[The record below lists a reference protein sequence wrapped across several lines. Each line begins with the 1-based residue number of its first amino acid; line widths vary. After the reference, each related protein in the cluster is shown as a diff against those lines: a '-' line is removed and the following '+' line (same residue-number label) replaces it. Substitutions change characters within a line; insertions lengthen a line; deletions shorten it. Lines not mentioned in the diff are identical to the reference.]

1 MTTHLRISL
10 ALALTLCAF
19 PVSATAEPYWITY
32 EGNDLPENEGW
43 ERHWGN
49 DEGAHEGDGAIRT
62 VEDGILTMDSL
73 YDLRVYDYACH
84 YLYGELD
91 PDPGEL
97 FVAEWRGLVDEVLGD
112 HYDAKVGI
120 SSDDDWQLGIA
131 CFPDHILSK
140 FEDVEIPIEPGMF
153 HEYRVLSWDMQTYD
167 LYIDDD
173 LAHQGTFWHGS
184 LASKFHW
191 GDCVSGA
198 ANLSH
203 WDYVRFG
210 VVPEPS
216 VVWLFAAG
224 LAAYAARAV
233 PRRIHRVVLLPVLAC
248 LLVASASAEP
258 YWIAYEGNDFPENE
272 GWDRVYGDEYGPW
285 HGGAERSIED
295 GVLVLDG
302 RRHHSIFDYYG
313 IRREVDP
320 SPGETFIMQWRVRV
334 SDMPDDEYDPGVS
347 VSSDED
353 RMAAFSYTND
363 SVFSYFED
371 GVSAPLSAGEF
382 HEFEFVSNDMLTY
395 ELYIDGV
402 PSLAGDFWDPAVSFG
417 LVNWGDGVQ
426 GVASLSEWDYFR
438 FGVVPEAT
446 SLSLAV
452 VTMMS
457 CCRRR
462 RR

>member
-10 ALALTLCAF
+10 ALALTLYAF

-167 LYIDDD
+167 L
-173 LAHQGTFWHGS
+173 GET
-184 LASKFHW
+184 
-191 GDCVSGA
+191 
-198 ANLSH
+198 
-203 WDYVRFG
+203 
-210 VVPEPS
+210 
-216 VVWLFAAG
+216 
-224 LAAYAARAV
+224 
-233 PRRIHRVVLLPVLAC
+233 
-248 LLVASASAEP
+248 ASAAQRISLT
-258 YWIAYEGNDFPENE
+258 G
-272 GWDRVYGDEYGPW
+272 
-285 HGGAERSIED
+285 
-295 GVLVLDG
+295 
-302 RRHHSIFDYYG
+302 
-313 IRREVDP
+313 
-320 SPGETFIMQWRVRV
+320 TTC
-334 SDMPDDEYDPGVS
+334 VS
-347 VSSDED
+347 VSCPSH
-353 RMAAFSYTND
+353 RWSGSSLLAWRRTQP
-363 SVFSYFED
+363 VRCP
-371 GVSAPLSAGEF
+371 GG
-382 HEFEFVSNDMLTY
+382 
-395 ELYIDGV
+395 YI
-402 PSLAGDFWDPAVSFG
+402 
-417 LVNWGDGVQ
+417 
-426 GVASLSEWDYFR
+426 E
-438 FGVVPEAT
+438 
-446 SLSLAV
+446 
-452 VTMMS
+452 
-457 CCRRR
+457 
-462 RR
+462 